1 MDRRRAT
8 VQFWDTSGQE
18 RFKSI
23 TSLYYKGA
31 HGIILVYNT
40 TDKQSFA
47 SIPNWMHDIHN
58 SASKEVNCLLIGNKC
73 DLEDQREVTYMEGK
87 ALADQLGIKFLE
99 TSGKNSHNVEQAFTV
114 ITADI
119 KARATASRA
128 RALGKSVLPARQP
141 ERSCSVL

>member
-1 MDRRRAT
+1 MGGRRVT

-18 RFKSI
+18 RFKRI

-40 TDKQSFA
+40 ADKQTFA
-47 SIPNWMHDIHN
+47 SIPNWMNDIRC
-58 SASKEVNCLLIGNKC
+58 SASKKINCLLIGNKS
-73 DLEDQREVTYMEGK
+73 DMEDQKEVTYMEGK

-119 KARATASRA
+119 KARITTASA
-128 RALGKSVLPARQP
+128 RALGKPVLPARQP
-141 ERSCSVL
+141 ERSCFVL